1 MAKFGKKFRNIQI
14 KGWEEKY
21 LNYKKMKQIIKKIG
35 YQKETTDLK
44 DLNNIE
50 KNEIID
56 KWIKQFTDELDKE
69 IRAIYIF
76 FSKNEKK
83 LYKDINVYLH
93 IKDDYINYDLEDYL
107 KQYQEL
113 KTLSIL
119 SLNMSKYVYF
129 NLEALIKILKKFDKK
144 IIGPKD
150 KDNHIQKKYL
160 ITKLE
165 EQNSDI
171 LYLINFKMLDEVN
184 VILEDLISCLKEQFK
199 LKKDEFKSSVIEI
212 LDTDNSKE
220 EKLLDNKK
228 VNTIDI
234 NQASNIIEDN
244 HKAITTNIKY
254 IDIIASEIAML
265 LLPWKEFLR
274 ISGDVSSRLIQL
286 TKELNSFSNS
296 GSSGNQMF
304 RNNKSIVETISFSK
318 QNYYNIIITL
328 FHAFLYMFSFAVI
341 IPTYPDFI
349 SSNYWKSETEE
360 EKDKNYNIYYGLL
373 MMMAPLGSLISYI
386 YESNIFSIK
395 TKIPFVISSFGL
407 IIGNFLYYISVN
419 IKPFFLLFIGR
430 FLIGLFNLRTHN
442 KMYILN
448 FLLKKDVSFYL
459 TMFHT
464 FSMIGLGI
472 GFLINIWL
480 ITLQESNKII
490 NKYTLGSLLSAI
502 LCFILFI
509 LSIVFFTEARSK
521 KFNKTSLRSF
531 ISDPSKSFISTNSNN
546 EHMNANNIN
555 IDNNQNLSNLIF
567 EESVNEEYS
576 EDLKS
581 KTNMVNDINAQLG
594 DFNRMSK
601 YNDTNLVSLSI
612 SELADKEREKL
623 KSLFSSFLVY
633 LIIIFTTKF
642 IIESIFIN
650 LPIFI
655 KDFNDNNKDD
665 KEDLKLWGIPVV
677 FGCSCLIVLAIEFA
691 LRNKN
696 KLISEKNLLIILFLL
711 NLSNEII
718 LIFLRKKYTL
728 LYFIIIS
735 LAIILSNIIEKY
747 ATHFFYGI
755 IPEDYI
761 ICKIQGNNFINI
773 ISMLSRI
780 ISSVFIICFSKNYN
794 NYDIIIYLSFII
806 LSFICLTL
814 FMVFYSDIRNKSI
827 SRIMNKLQ
835 KNEIKVATEV

>member
-1 MAKFGKKFRNIQI
+1 MAKFGKKFRKIQI

-21 LNYKKMKQIIKKIG
+21 FNYKKMKQIIKKIG
-35 YQKETTDLK
+35 YEKETTNLNE
-44 DLNNIE
+44 LNNIE

-56 KWIKQFTDELDKE
+56 KWIKQFTDDLDKE

-119 SLNMSKYVYF
+119 SLNMSKYVYY

-144 IIGPKD
+144 IIGPKN
-150 KDNHIQKKYL
+150 KDNHIKKKYI

-199 LKKDEFKSSVIEI
+199 LKKDEFKSSVIEY
-212 LDTDNSKE
+212 LDSDNSKE
-220 EKLLDNKK
+220 ENLIDNKK
-228 VNTIDI
+228 VNKIDI

-244 HKAITTNIKY
+244 HKAITSNIKY
-254 IDIIASEIAML
+254 IDIIVSEIAML

-296 GSSGNQMF
+296 GSSGGQMF

-349 SSNYWKSETEE
+349 SSKDYWKSEK
-360 EKDKNYNIYYGLL
+360 EKDYNIYYGLL
-373 MMMAPLGSLISYI
+373 MMMAPLGALVSYI
-386 YESNIFSIK
+386 YESSLFSIK

-407 IIGNFLYYISVN
+407 IVGNFLYYISIN
-419 IKPFFLLFIGR
+419 INPFFLLFIGR

-464 FSMIGLGI
+464 FSMIGLGL

-480 ITLQESNKII
+480 ITLTDYNKTI

-509 LSIVFFTEARSK
+509 LSIVFFTEARSN

-531 ISDPSKSFISTNSNN
+531 ISDPSRSFISTNSNN
-546 EHMNANNIN
+546 ENINASNIN
-555 IDNNQNLSNLIF
+555 IDNNHNVSNLIF
-567 EESVNEEYS
+567 EDTVNEEYS

-581 KTNMVNDINAQLG
+581 KANMVNEINTQLG

-623 KSLFSSFLVY
+623 KSLLSSFLVY

-642 IIESIFIN
+642 INESIFIN

-655 KDFNDNNKDD
+655 KDFNDN
-665 KEDLKLWGIPVV
+665 KEKNEDNIQLWKIPVV
-677 FGCSCLIVLAIEFA
+677 FGCSCLIVLVIEFA
-691 LRNKN
+691 LRHKN
-696 KLISEKNLLIILFLL
+696 KIISEKNLLIILFLL
-711 NLSNEII
+711 NLVNDNI
-718 LIFLRKKYTL
+718 LIFLRKKYSV

-747 ATHFFYGI
+747 ATHFFYGV

-780 ISSVFIICFSKNYN
+780 ISSVFIICFSNNYK

-806 LSFICLTL
+806 LSFICLIL
-814 FMVFYSDIRNKSI
+814 FLIFYSDIRNKSI